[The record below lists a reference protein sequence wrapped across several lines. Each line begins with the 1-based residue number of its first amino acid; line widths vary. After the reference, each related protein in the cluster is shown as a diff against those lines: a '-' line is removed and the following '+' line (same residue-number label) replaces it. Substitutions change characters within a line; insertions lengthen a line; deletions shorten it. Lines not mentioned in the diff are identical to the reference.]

1 MNTFDFI
8 LPASRNAVSAE
19 RENTLAPPAAKK
31 SAEPFDSLMHRAL
44 ARPVPSPE
52 ENNSPVRKP
61 AREIRPR
68 PADKA
73 EPASPRKVKDAAPQF
88 VFVRN
93 DPAGPANA
101 GSNLSATA
109 PEAKGDVASKPDAA
123 PAAPPAAANPVS
135 PADDSTAA
143 AMQLLAAGAGA
154 DVLAPAPVLANSF
167 STTGSQSPGN
177 DAAAGSAVGTGS
189 STSASGAVEKNGEA
203 RAKAAAEKGKE
214 IPGAASDPAKKTEA
228 TDGAVPITALLDKA
242 EKVDETPANIANSA
256 TAKPH
261 ASPLETTGT
270 SAAQQAATMNKA
282 EHEAKVAGTPEPSLA
297 GVTVMSALQSAAH
310 AKPAARAAA
319 RVESSEAPTPAN
331 FSSAER
337 TPSTAETSSTNLISA
352 SSQTELRTRALDR
365 THDILAL
372 QGLRLKE
379 TNAGSLSVVIKP
391 GAGVQLA
398 LQLKQTADGI
408 EAQAILQQGDFKQLN
423 QHWADLQQRLV
434 ERGIKLAPL
443 GQDGSSMNSGSEN
456 FQRPSQ
462 QSAEQ
467 YSLSAGA
474 FAEFASA
481 GAATA
486 RPVPAVAVTARG
498 WEGWA

>member
-1 MNTFDFI
+1 
-8 LPASRNAVSAE
+8 
-19 RENTLAPPAAKK
+19 
-31 SAEPFDSLMHRAL
+31 
-44 ARPVPSPE
+44 
-52 ENNSPVRKP
+52 
-61 AREIRPR
+61 
-68 PADKA
+68 
-73 EPASPRKVKDAAPQF
+73 
-88 VFVRN
+88 
-93 DPAGPANA
+93 
-101 GSNLSATA
+101 
-109 PEAKGDVASKPDAA
+109 
-123 PAAPPAAANPVS
+123 
-135 PADDSTAA
+135 
-143 AMQLLAAGAGA
+143 
-154 DVLAPAPVLANSF
+154 
-167 STTGSQSPGN
+167 
-177 DAAAGSAVGTGS
+177 
-189 STSASGAVEKNGEA
+189 
-203 RAKAAAEKGKE
+203 
-214 IPGAASDPAKKTEA
+214 
-228 TDGAVPITALLDKA
+228 
-242 EKVDETPANIANSA
+242 
-256 TAKPH
+256 
-261 ASPLETTGT
+261 
-270 SAAQQAATMNKA
+270 MNKA

-297 GVTVMSALQSAAH
+297 GVTVVSALQAAAH
-310 AKPAARAAA
+310 TKPAARATA

-337 TPSTAETSSTNLISA
+337 TPSTAETSATNLISA

-443 GQDGSSMNSGSEN
+443 GQDGSLMNSGSEN

-486 RPVPAVAVTARG
+486 RPAPAVAVTSRG

>member
-8 LPASRNAVSAE
+8 LPASRNAASAE
-19 RENTLAPPAAKK
+19 RENTLAPPTAKK

-44 ARPVPSPE
+44 ARPTPSSE
-52 ENNSPVRKP
+52 ENNSPVKKP
-61 AREIRPR
+61 VREIRPR

-73 EPASPRKVKDAAPQF
+73 EPAGPRKAKDAAPQF
-88 VFVRN
+88 VFVCN

-101 GSNLSATA
+101 GSTLSTEA
-109 PEAKGDVASKPDAA
+109 PEAKGDAAPKPDAA
-123 PAAPPAAANPVS
+123 PAVSPTAANPVS
-135 PADDSTAA
+135 SADDATAA
-143 AMQLLAAGAGA
+143 ALQLLAVGVGAA
-154 DVLAPAPVLANSF
+154 VAAPAPVLANSV

-177 DAAAGSAVGTGS
+177 DAAAVSAVDTGGLP
-189 STSASGAVEKNGEA
+189 SATGAVEKNGEA

-214 IPGAASDPAKKTEA
+214 IPGAATAPAKKTEA
-228 TDGAVPITALLDKA
+228 TDGAVPITALLVKA
-242 EKVDETPANIANSA
+242 DKVDETLANIADSA
-256 TAKPH
+256 TTRPH

-297 GVTVMSALQSAAH
+297 GVTVMSALPSAAH

-319 RVESSEAPTPAN
+319 RVESSEASTLAN
-331 FSSAER
+331 FSSAAR
-337 TPSTAETSSTNLISA
+337 TPTTAETSSTNLISA

-443 GQDGSSMNSGSEN
+443 GQEGAAMNSGSEN

-486 RPVPAVAVTARG
+486 RPVPAGATASRG

>member
-8 LPASRNAVSAE
+8 LPASRNAASAE
-19 RENTLAPPAAKK
+19 RENTLASPAAKK

-44 ARPVPSPE
+44 ARPTPSSE
-52 ENNSPVRKP
+52 ENNSPVKKP
-61 AREIRPR
+61 TREIRPR

-73 EPASPRKVKDAAPQF
+73 ELANPRKAKDAAPQS
-88 VFVRN
+88 VFVCN

-101 GSNLSATA
+101 GSNLSADA
-109 PEAKGDVASKPDAA
+109 PEAKGDAASKPDAA
-123 PAAPPAAANPVS
+123 PAVSPAAAAPVS
-135 PADDSTAA
+135 SADDAMAA
-143 AMQLLAAGAGA
+143 ALQLLAAGVGA
-154 DVLAPAPVLANSF
+154 AVVAPAPVLANSV
-167 STTGSQSPGN
+167 STTGSKSPGN
-177 DAAAGSAVGTGS
+177 DAAATSAIGTG
-189 STSASGAVEKNGEA
+189 TSVSAPGAVEKNGEP
-203 RAKAAAEKGKE
+203 RAKEAAGKGKE
-214 IPGAASDPAKKTEA
+214 IPGAASDPAKKAEA

-242 EKVDETPANIANSA
+242 EKVNETPANIANSA

-282 EHEAKVAGTPEPSLA
+282 EHEAKVAGIPEPSLA
-297 GVTVMSALQSAAH
+297 GVTVVSALQAAAH
-310 AKPAARAAA
+310 TKPAARVAA

-337 TPSTAETSSTNLISA
+337 TSSTAETSSTNLISA

-379 TNAGSLSVVIKP
+379 SNAGSLSVVIKP

-443 GQDGSSMNSGSEN
+443 GQDGAAMNNGSEN

-481 GAATA
+481 GAATT
-486 RPVPAVAVTARG
+486 RPVPAVAVASRG